1 MKTIKQ
7 IELIKKKIMPIL
19 KKNKEVRAGIFGSY
33 ARGEQK
39 KNSDVDILVE
49 IKKRISLF
57 DFAGIKI
64 ELEEKLGKKVD
75 LVEYKIINPRIRENI
90 INSEVRIIWKE
101 IYSYL

>member
-90 INSEVRIIWKE
+90 INSEVRII
-101 IYSYL
+101 

>member
-1 MKTIKQ
+1 MKTNKQ

-19 KKNKEVRAGIFGSY
+19 KKNKVVRAGIFGSY

-57 DFAGIKI
+57 DFVGIKI

-75 LVEYKIINPRIRENI
+75 LVEYKIIKPRIRENI
-90 INSEVRIIWKE
+90 LNSEVRII
-101 IYSYL
+101 

>member
-1 MKTIKQ
+1 MKTNKQ

-19 KKNKEVRAGIFGSY
+19 KKNKVVRAGIFGSY

-49 IKKRISLF
+49 IKKRKSLF

-90 INSEVRIIWKE
+90 INSEVRII
-101 IYSYL
+101 